1 MGARAFPGLSMLLA
15 VGVSFAL
22 LLALGTG
29 CGNSMLPDLST
40 GGTGP
45 VCQWENLCAC
55 QCAGAPKSHVTLDA
69 CESLAGKP
77 CNPAV
82 SGSGGSGGSGG
93 GGGGGTAGGATGGTG
108 TGGGNTYQ
116 GCTLD
121 HRVCI
126 MAT

>member
-1 MGARAFPGLSMLLA
+1 VWL
-15 VGVSFAL
+15 AL

-29 CGNSMLPDLST
+29 CGNSMRPDLST

-55 QCAGAPKSHVTLDA
+55 QCGGAGKSHVTRDA
-69 CESLAGKP
+69 CESLDGKP

-82 SGSGGSGGSGG
+82 SGGGAGG
-93 GGGGGTAGGATGGTG
+93 GGGGGSTAGGATGAGG
-108 TGGGNTYQ
+108 AGGGSTYQ
-116 GCTLD
+116 GCTFD

-126 MAT
+126 MET